1 MKLPLIKDDGSIHLN
16 RGDQLIITLNNDVN
30 FSVGDKIKFS
40 IMKKG
45 NCEEILLQKTFEVE
59 TEGKIFDL
67 VLTPEET
74 RIGNFLKSGSMTYW
88 YEIEYNGINTLTG
101 FDTEGA
107 KEFVLYPEAADKGSV

>member
-1 MKLPLIKDDGSIHLN
+1 MKLPLIKEDGSIHVN

-30 FSVGDKIKFS
+30 FSIGDKIKFS

-45 NCEEILLQKTFEVE
+45 NCEEVLFQKIFEVE
-59 TEGKIFDL
+59 EENNVFDI
-67 VLTPEET
+67 VLTSEDT
-74 RIGNFLKSGSMTYW
+74 RIGSFQKSNTVIYW

-107 KEFVLYPEAADKGSV
+107 KEFVLYPEAAEKESE